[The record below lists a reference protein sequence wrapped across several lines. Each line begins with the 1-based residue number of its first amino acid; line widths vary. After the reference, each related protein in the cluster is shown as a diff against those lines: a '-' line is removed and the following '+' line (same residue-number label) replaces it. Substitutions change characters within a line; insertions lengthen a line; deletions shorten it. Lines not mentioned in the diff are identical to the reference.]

1 MNRVMIL
8 GATNYSFMISDFI
21 RQEGKAEVVA
31 HTVDAKDVGK
41 YQQACSERGLKLVPF
56 EELSGAD
63 DVKIIN
69 AVGYTKMN
77 SIRAIVSE
85 KIKNAGLQVADYIS
99 TRAIVLPENLVGGGY
114 RQHRI
119 SECIHRLWRST
130 GFQQCHLCRRSGNS
144 RCGVWR

>member
-99 TRAIVLPENLVGGGY
+99 TRAIVLPENLVGGVQAASY
-114 RQHRI
+114 FRMHT
-119 SECIHRLWRST
+119 SALA
-130 GFQQCHLCRRSGNS
+130 
-144 RCGVWR
+144 